1 MQIVCILCGKE
12 FKTRHDL
19 KIHNA
24 VHTGKR
30 SFTCKQCNKSFTQA
44 GTLGRHEK
52 HHSDE
57 KPFSS
62 QHCSKTF
69 HEAGQLKCHIRVHTV
84 QKSEFV
90 CLYCEKYFKTSQ
102 TLKMHSVVHT
112 GKSPFHANNAINLS
126 RKWAL
131 YIGTQSIIL
140 EKDHFLVITVTKL
153 LWKKSD

>member
-1 MQIVCILCGKE
+1 MHILLQCSDSMDRSNIDMNEESGVSKMQIVCILCGKE

-57 KPFSS
+57 KPFSC

-69 HEAGQLKCHIRVHTV
+69 HEAGQFEVIF
-84 QKSEFV
+84 EFIQ
-90 CLYCEKYFKTSQ
+90 YRSQ
-102 TLKMHSVVHT
+102 
-112 GKSPFHANNAINLS
+112 NLC
-126 RKWAL
+126 A
-131 YIGTQSIIL
+131 SIVKNIS
-140 EKDHFLVITVTKL
+140 KPAKP
-153 LWKKSD
+153 